1 MAKGLTPRFAG
12 ARLFLLFFSL
22 PASKSVVNRG
32 HPVTPL
38 AVTSDHPVTHQRRE
52 QERFPGT
59 INHRLVDCQ
68 VINHMFLEIA
78 FLGSKILSPLGGWW
92 VTAEGED

>member
-12 ARLFLLFFSL
+12 ARLFLLVV
-22 PASKSVVNRG
+22 ASKSGVNR
-32 HPVTPL
+32 
-38 AVTSDHPVTHQRRE
+38 HPVTHQRRE